1 MREYIL
7 RRVAFAVP
15 TLLLVSFMTFMIIRL
30 VPGDVI
36 ALKLAGIAHVEED
49 ARKIKLELGLDKPI
63 PVQYLHWL
71 GRIVTHGDFGTS
83 LWTKAPIKENLAS
96 ALPVSAQ
103 LAVMSMLISIVVA
116 LPVGILSAMYQ
127 DRWPDYL
134 LRLFTIAFLSIPGFW
149 IATLFLVYAVLWFH
163 WSPPIEYKSPL
174 VNFGENMQKMLP
186 AAMILGITLAA
197 PTGRVIRSQMLEVLR
212 QDYVRTAR
220 AKGLREGAVVLRH
233 ALKNAMI
240 PVITVMGTQFGFLLG
255 GVVIMEL
262 IFGLPGLGRYTVE
275 SINQRDYP
283 QLQANVLIFATLLL
297 LINLIVDLSYA
308 WFDPRIR
315 YR

>member
-1 MREYIL
+1 MRDYIL
-7 RRVAFAVP
+7 QRVAFAVP
-15 TLLLVSFMTFMIIRL
+15 TLLLVSFMTFLIIRL

-36 ALKLAGIAHVEED
+36 ALKLTSITHVEED
-49 ARKIKLELGLDKPI
+49 ARKIEKELGLDKPI
-63 PVQYLHWL
+63 PVQYVHWL

-83 LWTKAPIKENLAS
+83 LWTKAPIRDNLRS
-96 ALPVSAQ
+96 AVPVSAQ
-103 LAVMSMLISIVVA
+103 LAAMSMTISMVIA
-116 LPVGILSAMYQ
+116 LPVGILAAMYQ
-127 DRWPDYL
+127 DRWPDYA

-149 IATLFLVYAVLWFH
+149 IATLLLVYALLWFH
-163 WSPPIEYKSPL
+163 WSPPVEYKNPL
-174 VNFGENMQKMLP
+174 ESFGENMQKVLP
-186 AAMILGITLAA
+186 AAIILGITLAA

-212 QDYVRTAR
+212 QDYIRTAR
-220 AKGLREGAVVLRH
+220 AKGLRDRAVVLRH

-255 GVVIMEL
+255 GVVIMEA

-283 QLQANVLIFATLLL
+283 QLQANVLLFACVLL
-297 LINLIVDLSYA
+297 LINLVVDVSYA